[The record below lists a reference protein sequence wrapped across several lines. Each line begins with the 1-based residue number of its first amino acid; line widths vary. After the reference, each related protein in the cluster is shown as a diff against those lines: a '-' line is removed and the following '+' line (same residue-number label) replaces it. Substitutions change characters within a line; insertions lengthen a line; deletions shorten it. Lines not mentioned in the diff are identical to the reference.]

1 MRRNRMALLAA
12 LICGGAG
19 CAETAPSEWPKECV
33 GRLQLA
39 LPGEADQGAILGS
52 ERFRDRAQYGQP
64 SSRFPDGEISDWSAF
79 FGMEIT
85 HPLTNEEKK
94 LATKKLVLDK
104 TETLI
109 KDVKVGSGSIVWHR
123 MVEGPSMQYGPSRRV
138 MDADFLLNNGAYI
151 SWGSGVR
158 EKAEL
163 LQSQALLQ
171 TIAAGLR
178 PRQLFDVPSEP
189 GLCLPYVFIPDN
201 GQEKHAIA
209 MTYRLKE
216 HPDITVNL
224 KSKTA
229 EPTPE
234 PEGDIRPDAV
244 TNDFRTDLYWGAKVT
259 PSRVKS
265 ARSIW
270 HAPARRSLQL
280 AGRAGQETFLAV
292 VRKNATEEDYIYL
305 AVARGNPD
313 APETS
318 PDIRFFVE
326 QKRENAIKRGITPL
340 TQDEVLKLARQIAAS
355 VGQRPNR

>member
-1 MRRNRMALLAA
+1 MRRNHMALLAM
-12 LICGGAG
+12 LLCGSAG
-19 CAETAPSEWPKECV
+19 CAETVPPEWPKECV

-52 ERFRDRAQYGQP
+52 ERFRNRAQYGQP
-64 SSRFPDGEISDWSAF
+64 SYRFPDGGISGWSAF
-79 FGMEIT
+79 LGMEIT

-94 LATKKLVLDK
+94 LATQKLLLDK
-104 TETLI
+104 TETLVKDI
-109 KDVKVGSGSIVWHR
+109 KIGSGSIVWHR
-123 MVEGPSMQYGPSRRV
+123 MIEGPSMQYGPSRRV
-138 MDADFLLNNGAYI
+138 MDADFLLSNGVYL

-163 LQSQALLQ
+163 PQSKALLQ

-178 PRQLFDVPSEP
+178 PRQLFDVPSGS
-189 GLCLPYVFIPDN
+189 GLCLPYIFIPDN

-216 HPDITVNL
+216 HPDITINL
-224 KSKTA
+224 KSETA
-229 EPTPE
+229 EATPE
-234 PEGDIRPDAV
+234 PGGDIRPDAV

-265 ARSIW
+265 ARSIF

-280 AGRAGQETFLAV
+280 AGRPGQETFLAV

-313 APETS
+313 TPEAA

-326 QKRENAIKRGITPL
+326 QERENAIKRGITPL

>member
-1 MRRNRMALLAA
+1 MRRNGMALLAA
-12 LICGGAG
+12 LVCGSAG
-19 CAETAPSEWPKECV
+19 CAETVPPEWPKECV

-39 LPGEADQGAILGS
+39 LPGEADQGAFLGS
-52 ERFRDRAQYGQP
+52 ERFRNRAQYGQP
-64 SSRFPDGEISDWSAF
+64 SYRFPDGEVSDWSAF
-79 FGMEIT
+79 LGMEIT
-85 HPLTNEEKK
+85 HPLTDEEKK
-94 LATKKLVLDK
+94 LATKNLVLDK
-104 TETLI
+104 AETLV
-109 KDVKVGSGSIVWHR
+109 KDVKIGSASIVWHR

-138 MDADFLLNNGAYI
+138 IDADFLITNGVYL

-163 LQSQALLQ
+163 PQSKAWLQ

-178 PRQLFDVPSEP
+178 PRPLFDVPSEP

-201 GQEKHAIA
+201 GLEKHAIA

-224 KSKTA
+224 KSETA

-234 PEGDIRPDAV
+234 PGGDIRPDAV

-270 HAPARRSLQL
+270 HAPARRSVQL
-280 AGRAGQETFLAV
+280 AGRPGQETFLAV

-313 APETS
+313 TPETA

-340 TQDEVLKLARQIAAS
+340 TQDEVLNLARQIAAS
-355 VGQRPNR
+355 VGLRSNR

>member
-1 MRRNRMALLAA
+1 MQRNGIALLAA
-12 LICGGAG
+12 LICGSAG
-19 CAETAPSEWPKECV
+19 CAETVPPEWPKECV

-39 LPGEADQGAILGS
+39 LPGEADQGAFLGN
-52 ERFRDRAQYGQP
+52 EQFKLRYGQP
-64 SSRFPDGEISDWSAF
+64 PPRFPDGDEVWWTKLSVGDV
-79 FGMEIT
+79 T
-85 HPLTNEEKK
+85 HPLTKLEKVEALVALKKIKANVTKTYKTEEK
-94 LATKKLVLDK
+94 
-104 TETLI
+104 I
-109 KDVKVGSGSIVWHR
+109 
-123 MVEGPSMQYGPSRRV
+123 
-138 MDADFLLNNGAYI
+138 N
-151 SWGSGVR
+151 
-158 EKAEL
+158 
-163 LQSQALLQ
+163 LQ
-171 TIAAGLR
+171 TWPVGKQEGIGWVAPNRRITLNIFANDALFSWSQTSNDAAEFAEVERNAKNIVTGLR
-178 PRQLFDVPSEP
+178 PRQLFDAPSEP

-224 KSKTA
+224 KSETA

-234 PEGDIRPDAV
+234 PGGDIRPDAV

-265 ARSIW
+265 ARSIL

-280 AGRAGQETFLAV
+280 AGRLGQETFLAV

-313 APETS
+313 TPEAA

-326 QKRENAIKRGITPL
+326 QERENAIKRGISPL
-340 TQDEVLKLARQIAAS
+340 SQDEVLKLARQIAAS
-355 VGQRPNR
+355 ISARPQK